1 MTDCPNAEMRDQLP
15 DLLHGR
21 LTDTARAVV
30 LAHVG
35 DCIDCQAEME
45 LLKGLRGTM
54 TYALNVNVA
63 RVSLAVI
70 EQTRGTA
77 ASQTVTS
84 VVGRSRSRAWT
95 NWRLAAAIA
104 VLAVGGGAVARMYK
118 GDQLAPLADSTA
130 VAQAVAPPAL
140 QMAELSPAVDA
151 EQPSESE
158 LRTLLDDLQE
168 LDALPALE
176 PEAVAVPVAP
186 VERAVSER
194 SE

>member
-21 LTDTARAVV
+21 LDDTARAVV

-70 EQTRGTA
+70 EQTR
-77 ASQTVTS
+77 ASALPRIQTS
-84 VVGRSRSRAWT
+84 VAAHSGRRRWAS
-95 NWRLAAAIA
+95 WRIAAAIA
-104 VLAVGGGAVARMYK
+104 VLAVGGGAVASMYK
-118 GDQLAPLADSTA
+118 GDQITPLGDSTA
-130 VAQAVAPPAL
+130 VAQVVADPAL
-140 QMAELSPAVDA
+140 QMAELSPAVEA
-151 EQPSESE
+151 EQPSEGE

-168 LDALPALE
+168 MDALPALE

>member
-63 RVSLAVI
+63 RVSFGVI
-70 EQTRGTA
+70 EQTRASDVPQTA
-77 ASQTVTS
+77 TS
-84 VVGRSRSRAWT
+84 IVGRSRGRAWQ

-104 VLAVGGGAVARMYK
+104 VLVVGGGAVARMSG
-118 GDQLAPLADSTA
+118 GDRTTLLGDSTA
-130 VAQAVAPPAL
+130 VAQVVATPAL

-151 EQPSESE
+151 EQPSESD
-158 LRTLLDDLQE
+158 LRLLLDDLQE